1 MTNKEQYNLFC
12 ERNPQLP
19 FYYQQWWLNSI
30 YYNDWECITYK
41 EGEEILGILPYSIK
55 KNLCFRTIM
64 PPLLSPYTGPYL
76 SLPQNIGN
84 NKTYSLE
91 NKALQHF
98 AKELDKLNLDFYTQ
112 KFNPQIKN
120 WLGFLWNKFSATPHY
135 TYRFTN
141 LENIEETFEQID
153 KEYRR
158 KIRKTQDQLTFCDN
172 LSIDQIYEIN
182 TLTYKKQNTICP
194 FSFDYLARIDQQATK
209 QGKAI
214 KSGLKDKEG
223 NILAINYLIIDN
235 EVCYQ
240 LFCAADTRFS
250 HLNAPSILL
259 WKSLQYA
266 KEKNCKIY
274 DFTGSIM
281 PQIETFIR
289 HFGAEQ
295 TQYFYVQKQYSKIYS
310 LLRKLKR

>member
-19 FYYQQWWLNSI
+19 FYYQQWWLNAI
-30 YYNDWECITYK
+30 YNNDWGVITYK

-55 KNLCFRTIM
+55 KNLCFHTIM
-64 PPLLSPYTGPYL
+64 PPLLSPYAGPYL

-120 WLGFLWNKFSATPHY
+120 WLGFLWNKFSATPHS

-158 KIRKTQDQLTFCDN
+158 KI
-172 LSIDQIYEIN
+172 
-182 TLTYKKQNTICP
+182 
-194 FSFDYLARIDQQATK
+194 
-209 QGKAI
+209 
-214 KSGLKDKEG
+214 
-223 NILAINYLIIDN
+223 
-235 EVCYQ
+235 
-240 LFCAADTRFS
+240 
-250 HLNAPSILL
+250 
-259 WKSLQYA
+259 
-266 KEKNCKIY
+266 
-274 DFTGSIM
+274 
-281 PQIETFIR
+281 
-289 HFGAEQ
+289 
-295 TQYFYVQKQYSKIYS
+295 
-310 LLRKLKR
+310 

>member
-1 MTNKEQYNLFC
+1 MTNKEQYDLFC

-19 FYYQQWWLNSI
+19 FYYQQWWLNAI
-30 YYNDWECITYK
+30 YNNDWDVITYK

-64 PPLLSPYTGPYL
+64 PPLLSPYAGPYL

-84 NKTYSLE
+84 NKTYSIE

-98 AKELDKLNLDFYTQ
+98 AKQLDNLNLDFYTQ
-112 KFNPQIKN
+112 KFNPEIKN

-158 KIRKTQDQLTFCDN
+158 KIRKSQDQLFLSEEITAKDFYSLN
-172 LSIDQIYEIN
+172 L
-182 TLTYKKQNTICP
+182 LTYKKQNTTCP
-194 FSFDYLARIDQQATK
+194 FSFEYFEKIDNACQQ
-209 QGKAI
+209 QGKGKKLA
-214 KSGLKDKEG
+214 LKDYSG
-223 NILAINYLIIDN
+223 NILAITYLILDN
-235 EVCYQ
+235 KICYQ
-240 LFCAADTRFS
+240 LFSGADPRFS
-250 HLNAPSILL
+250 NLNAPSVLL
-259 WKSLQYA
+259 WQSLQYA
-266 KEKNCKIY
+266 SKQGCKIY

-295 TQYFYVQKQYSKIYS
+295 TPYFYMQKQYSKIYS
-310 LLRKLKR
+310 ILRKLKR

>member
-1 MTNKEQYNLFC
+1 MTKQDYQTFC
-12 ERNPQLP
+12 QQNPNLP
-19 FYYQQWWLNSI
+19 FYYQEWWLNTI
-30 YYNDWECITYK
+30 YNNNWDCIIYK
-41 EGEEILGILPYSIK
+41 EGEEIIGILPYSIK

-64 PPLLSPYTGPYL
+64 PALLMPYSGPYL
-76 SLPQNIGN
+76 CLPQNIGN
-84 NKTYSLE
+84 NKTYSIE

-182 TLTYKKQNTICP
+182 TLTYKKQNTTCP
-194 FSFDYLARIDQQATK
+194 FSFDYLSRIDQQATK

-235 EVCYQ
+235 QICYQ
-240 LFCAADTRFS
+240 LFSGSNPHFS
-250 HLNAPSILL
+250 QLNAPSILL

-266 KEKNCKIY
+266 KEQNCKIY

>member
-1 MTNKEQYNLFC
+1 MSKDAYNKFSTQ
-12 ERNPQLP
+12 NPNLP
-19 FYYQQWWLNSI
+19 FYYQEWWLNAL
-30 YYNDWECITYK
+30 YNNNWECLIYQ
-41 EGEEILGILPYSIK
+41 EGEEIIGIMPYSIK
-55 KNLCFRTIM
+55 KTLCFKTIM
-64 PPLLSPYTGPYL
+64 PPLLSPYQGPYL

-84 NKTYSLE
+84 SKTYSIE
-91 NKALQHF
+91 NKALQYF
-98 AKELDKLNLDFYTQ
+98 SNGLNKLGLHFYTQ

-120 WLGFLWNKFSATPHY
+120 WLGFLWNGFRSTTHY

-141 LENIEETFEQID
+141 LENIEETFNQID

-158 KIRKTQDQLTFCDN
+158 KIRKTQDQVFFTDT
-172 LSIDQIYEIN
+172 LSTEEVYKIN
-182 TLTYKKQNTICP
+182 ILTYQKQNKTSP
-194 FSFDYLARIDQQATK
+194 FSFEYFSRLDKEATK

-214 KSGLKDKEG
+214 KAGLKDKEG
-223 NILAINYLIIDN
+223 NILATNYLIIDN

-240 LFCAADTRFS
+240 LFSASDTKYS
-250 HLNAPSILL
+250 QLNAPTLLL
-259 WKSLQYA
+259 WHSLQYA
-266 KEKNCKIY
+266 NQKGCKIY

-295 TQYFYVQKQYSKIYS
+295 TPYFYIEKQYSKIYS